1 MHWWPAC
8 NRSPRTSRRR
18 DNSGEDLAPKL
29 ILQVCYLLGSV
40 SGSLLLGRLRGV
52 DIRTLGS
59 GNAGG
64 TNALRT
70 QGPAFALG
78 TVLVDVGKG
87 ALAAALARWALED
100 EAWSLACVLAAVAGH
115 VWPVFHGFRG
125 GKGAAT
131 VVGGLAVL
139 WPQALLPVLGTWIVA
154 MLCGGYVGLST
165 VLAGLSLPIHAWVTG
180 AGAPRLG
187 FGILV
192 ACFLVFTHRGNL
204 ARLRAGTEPRFER
217 ARLIGRWWSARQG
230 RSP

>member
-1 MHWWPAC
+1 M
-8 NRSPRTSRRR
+8 
-18 DNSGEDLAPKL
+18 DIAPFL
-29 ILQVCYLLGSV
+29 FLVLSYLLGSV

-70 QGPAFALG
+70 QGLAFGLG

-87 ALAAALARWALED
+87 ALVAAGARWALVG
-100 EAWSLACVLAAVAGH
+100 EAWPLACVFAAVCGH

-139 WPQALLPVLGTWIVA
+139 WPQALPAVLLTWLA
-154 MLCGGYVGLST
+154 ALACGGYVGLST
-165 VLAGLSLPIHAWVTG
+165 VLAGISLPIYGWLADAT
-180 AGAPRLG
+180 AARLV
-187 FGILV
+187 FAV
-192 ACFLVFTHRGNL
+192 AVAVFLVYTHRSNL
-204 ARLRAGTEPRFER
+204 QRLRAGREPRFER
-217 ARLIGRWWSARQG
+217 ARVLGRWWAARG
-230 RSP
+230 RRVR